1 MKRRSGAERPR
12 LHICHMACGK
22 VVQIW
27 CKSEAGLTGEADIHA
42 EPGLIT
48 VRPVESPRK
57 GWAEAAAEHPSE
69 GLLDEPTPTEF
80 DTEEW
85 IW

>member
-1 MKRRSGAERPR
+1 MKSMLVRVGNSRGIR
-12 LHICHMACGK
+12 LPKALIE
-22 VVQIW
+22 
-27 CKSEAGLTGEADIHA
+27 EAGLTGEVDIHA

-69 GLLDEPTPTEF
+69 GLLDEPTPSEF

>member
-1 MKRRSGAERPR
+1 MKSMLVRVGNSRGIR
-12 LHICHMACGK
+12 LPKALIE
-22 VVQIW
+22 
-27 CKSEAGLTGEADIHA
+27 EAGLTGEVDIHA

-69 GLLDEPTPTEF
+69 GLLNEPTPTEF

>member
-1 MKRRSGAERPR
+1 MKSMLIRVGNSRGIR
-12 LHICHMACGK
+12 LPKALID
-22 VVQIW
+22 
-27 CKSEAGLTGEADIHA
+27 EAGLTGEVDIHA

-57 GWAEAAAEHPSE
+57 GWAEAIAEHPPE
-69 GLLDEPTPTEF
+69 GLLDEPTSTRF
-80 DTEEW
+80 DEEEW

>member
-1 MKRRSGAERPR
+1 MKSMLVKVGNSRGIR
-12 LHICHMACGK
+12 LPKALIE
-22 VVQIW
+22 
-27 CKSEAGLTGEADIHA
+27 EAGLTGEVDIHA

-57 GWAEAAAEHPSE
+57 GWAEAAAKHPSE
-69 GLLDEPTPTEF
+69 GLLDEPTPAEF

-85 IW
+85 VW

>member
-1 MKRRSGAERPR
+1 MKSMLVKVGNSRGIR
-12 LHICHMACGK
+12 LPKALIE
-22 VVQIW
+22 
-27 CKSEAGLTGEADIHA
+27 EAGLTGEVDIHA

-48 VRPVESPRK
+48 VRPIESPRK

-69 GLLDEPTPTEF
+69 GLLDEPTPSEF

>member
-1 MKRRSGAERPR
+1 MKSMLVKVGNSRGIR
-12 LHICHMACGK
+12 LPKALIE
-22 VVQIW
+22 
-27 CKSEAGLTGEADIHA
+27 EAGLTGEVDIHA

-57 GWAEAAAEHPSE
+57 GWVEAAAEHPSE

>member
-1 MKRRSGAERPR
+1 MKSMLVKVGNSRGIR
-12 LHICHMACGK
+12 LPKALIE
-22 VVQIW
+22 
-27 CKSEAGLTGEADIHA
+27 EAGLTGEVDIHA

>member
-1 MKRRSGAERPR
+1 MKSR
-12 LHICHMACGK
+12 LVK
-22 VVQIW
+22 VGNSRGIRLP
-27 CKSEAGLTGEADIHA
+27 KALIEEAGLTGEVDIHA

-57 GWAEAAAEHPSE
+57 GWAEAAAEQPSE

-80 DTEEW
+80 ETEEW